1 MKFRATLDLAGK
13 SATGITV
20 PEDVLAAL
28 GSGRRPAV
36 RVTLGKHTFRT
47 TVGTVDG
54 LAKIPV
60 SAVVRAEAGVAA
72 GDELDVDIAL
82 DDQPREVSLPA
93 DLAGA
98 LDADPGARAFY
109 DGLSYSKRNAYVV
122 WVESAKKP
130 ETRERRVAEAA
141 ALLAAGRAQR

>member
-36 RVTLGKHTFRT
+36 RVTLRKHTFRT

-54 LAKIPV
+54 LAKISV

>member
-1 MKFRATLDLAGK
+1 
-13 SATGITV
+13 
-20 PEDVLAAL
+20 
-28 GSGRRPAV
+28 
-36 RVTLGKHTFRT
+36 
-47 TVGTVDG
+47 
-54 LAKIPV
+54 
-60 SAVVRAEAGVAA
+60 VAA

>member
-20 PEDVLAAL
+20 PQDVLAAL

-36 RVTLGKHTFRT
+36 RVTLRKHTFRT

-54 LAKIPV
+54 LAKISV
-60 SAVVRAEAGVAA
+60 SAVVRAQAGVAA

>member
-36 RVTLGKHTFRT
+36 RVTLRKHTFRT

-60 SAVVRAEAGVAA
+60 SAVVRAE
-72 GDELDVDIAL
+72 
-82 DDQPREVSLPA
+82 
-93 DLAGA
+93 
-98 LDADPGARAFY
+98 
-109 DGLSYSKRNAYVV
+109 
-122 WVESAKKP
+122 
-130 ETRERRVAEAA
+130 
-141 ALLAAGRAQR
+141 

>member
-36 RVTLGKHTFRT
+36 RVTLRKHTFRT

>member
-36 RVTLGKHTFRT
+36 RVTLRKHTFRT

-60 SAVVRAEAGVAA
+60 SAMVRAEAGVAA